1 MIRLAVF
8 VLASLM
14 SSVVVG
20 QPGIVT
26 QAPPTPS
33 PTLSQF
39 FVALITAQAKAAGVD
54 PLPPIAQN
62 YLKTYR
68 VRHGALQSPFDC
80 LKSFFSFSFRCFA
93 QTCEVQPP
101 SACFTA
107 PRICDNDTIEGL
119 LNGQYAANSPAPAA
133 V

>member
-68 VRHGALQSPFDC
+68 VRRRNAIAFRLSEI
-80 LKSFFSFSFRCFA
+80 FFSFSFLFA